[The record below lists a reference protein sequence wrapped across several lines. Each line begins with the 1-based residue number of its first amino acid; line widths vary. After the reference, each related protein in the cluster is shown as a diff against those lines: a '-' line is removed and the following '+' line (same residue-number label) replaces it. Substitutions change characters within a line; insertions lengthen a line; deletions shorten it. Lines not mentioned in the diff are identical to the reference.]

1 MSIAKSYK
9 IVSPVNSW
17 SIKSERPRYPY
28 HSVTWQTW
36 DQEENMEWPVE
47 VTITAESQTGDTHFI
62 ISMEWRYVAEP
73 LNSSLPDDL
82 LAEAFAD
89 MAEETMRI
97 ANTRL
102 TKDGV
107 EIRSTRARIIKSAKQ
122 VLSRPPQRIK
132 GE

>member
-1 MSIAKSYK
+1 
-9 IVSPVNSW
+9 
-17 SIKSERPRYPY
+17 
-28 HSVTWQTW
+28 
-36 DQEENMEWPVE
+36 MEWPVE